1 MRLFQQ
7 LLNYTPRFKGKLRLA
22 KFLIRDKSLAR
33 TFYTKSGLLITAPNL
48 LENVSLEIY
57 VYGIY
62 EKETID
68 YIVQS
73 TPENGTFIDV
83 GANIGAICL
92 EVANKRKD
100 VKVYAFEASPKVFK
114 FLETNKNQNKLDN
127 LTIYNLAIHENENSE
142 MEFYSP
148 YDQNGKG
155 SFSAVFT
162 SESEKVKTK
171 NLDIFIEENQ
181 LVPNLIKVDVEGYE
195 LTVFKS
201 MSKFL
206 SKTSNCEI
214 FFEFVDWAETAA
226 QYECGAAQEYL
237 LKKGFRLYQFPEI
250 QRVFE
255 VQIEGSNNL
264 LAKKEL

>member
-1 MRLFQQ
+1 MRLLQY
-7 LLNYTPRFKGKLRLA
+7 LLNITPRFKGKLRLA
-22 KFLIRDKSLAR
+22 KILIRDKSRPR
-33 TFYTKSGLLITAPNL
+33 TFFTKSGLLVSTPNL

-57 VYGIY
+57 VFGIY
-62 EKETID
+62 EKDTID
-68 YIVQS
+68 YMVQS
-73 TPENGTFIDV
+73 IPKNGIFIDV

-114 FLETNKNQNKLDN
+114 FLEINKHQNKLEN
-127 LTIYNLAIHENENSE
+127 LSIFNRAVHENENSE

-148 YDQNGKG
+148 NDQNGKG

-171 NLDIFIEENQ
+171 NLDIFIEENH
-181 LVPNLIKVDVEGYE
+181 LKPNLVKVDVEGYE

-206 SKTSNCEI
+206 SKKSNCEI

-226 QYECGAAQEYL
+226 HYERGAAQEYL
-237 LKKGFRLYQFPEI
+237 LKKGYQLYKFPVN
-250 QRVFE
+250 QRMFD
-255 VQIEGSNNL
+255 VQVVGSNNL
-264 LAKKEL
+264 LARQEL

>member
-1 MRLFQQ
+1 MTFFQY
-7 LLNYTPRFKGKLRLA
+7 LLNNTPRFKGKLRLA
-22 KFLIRDKSLAR
+22 KLLIRDKSRAR
-33 TFYTKSGLLITAPNL
+33 TFSTKSGLVISTPNL
-48 LENVSLEIY
+48 SENVSLEIF

-68 YIVQS
+68 YMVQS
-73 TPENGTFIDV
+73 IPKNGTFIDV

-100 VKVYAFEASPKVFK
+100 VKVYAFEASPNVFK
-114 FLETNKNQNKLDN
+114 FLEINKNQNELEN
-127 LTIYNLAIHENENSE
+127 LTIYNLAVHENENSE

-162 SESEKVKTK
+162 SASEKVITK

-181 LVPNLIKVDVEGYE
+181 LKPDLIKVDVEGYE
-195 LTVFKS
+195 MTVFKS

-206 SKTSNCEI
+206 SKNENCEI

-226 QYECGAAQEYL
+226 HYVCGSAQDYL
-237 LKKGFRLYQFPEI
+237 LKKGYRLYKFPEI
-250 QRVFE
+250 EKVFQ
-255 VQIEGSNNL
+255 VQLKGSNNL
-264 LAKKEL
+264 IAKKEL